1 MTMVIS
7 KYVTEDGV
15 TILRLSGKLIAS
27 TLDPLKTALDTILA
41 EEGGKIILNL
51 KLINIIDSVAV
62 GLLVSRFK
70 TAQKKKTAFKF
81 CELQPAIKKLLSL
94 ADLDKW
100 LEIYD
105 NEDEARTSIKAEG

>member
-1 MTMVIS
+1 MVIS
-7 KYVTEDGV
+7 KFITDDGV

-27 TLDPLKTALDTILA
+27 SLDPLKTSLDAILD
-41 EEGGKIILNL
+41 EEVKGIVLNL

-70 TAQKKKTAFKF
+70 TAQKKEVALKF
-81 CELQPAIKKLLSL
+81 CELQPAIKRLLSL

-100 LEIYD
+100 LEIY
-105 NEDEARTSIKAEG
+105 ESEEEAIEAINTGD

>member
-1 MTMVIS
+1 MIS
-7 KYVTEDGV
+7 KFVTDDGI

-27 TLDPLKTALDTILA
+27 SLDPLKASLDTILE
-41 EEGGKIILNL
+41 EEGKGVILNL

-62 GLLVSRFK
+62 GLLVSRYK
-70 TAQKKKTAFKF
+70 AAQKKDRVFRF

-105 NEDEARTSIKAEG
+105 SEDEALEGAKAGD

>member
-1 MTMVIS
+1 MTD
-7 KYVTEDGV
+7 EGV

-27 TLDPLKTALDTILA
+27 TIDPLKTSLDGIL
-41 EEGGKIILNL
+41 EEDGGKVVLNL

-62 GLLVSRFK
+62 GLLVSRYK
-70 TAQKKKTAFKF
+70 TAQKIGAAFKF

-105 NEDEARTSIKAEG
+105 GEDEALEAIKTGD

>member
-1 MTMVIS
+1 MIS
-7 KYVTEDGV
+7 KFVTDDGV

-27 TLDPLKTALDTILA
+27 SLDPLKTSLDTIL
-41 EEGGKIILNL
+41 EEDGKGVVLNL

-70 TAQKKKTAFKF
+70 TAQKKEMIFRF
-81 CELQPAIKKLLSL
+81 CELQPAIRRLLSL

-105 NEDEARTSIKAEG
+105 SEDEALEGAKIKE